1 MYKVVKK
8 FVDLQDKNHLYN
20 VGDCYPRSG
29 KSVSENRI
37 HELATN
43 NNKIGVPLIKEIP
56 VKPTKRAP
64 KKEVEQTEE

>member
-29 KSVSENRI
+29 KDVSENRI

-56 VKPTKRAP
+56 VKPTKKAL
-64 KKEVEQTEE
+64 KKAVEQTEE